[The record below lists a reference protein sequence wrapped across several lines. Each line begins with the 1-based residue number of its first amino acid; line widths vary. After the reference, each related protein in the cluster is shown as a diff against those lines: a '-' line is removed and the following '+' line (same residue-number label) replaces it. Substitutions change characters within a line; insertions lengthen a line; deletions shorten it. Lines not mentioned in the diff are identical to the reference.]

1 MINTNYNSSFPD
13 QVVPDVEKA
22 SYDYGL
28 QVGRAIESEWFRNDR
43 GWYDRFNTN
52 YNNFHRLRLYA
63 RGEQSIQKYKDELSI
78 NGDLSYLNLDWK
90 PVPVIPKFVDIV
102 VNGMSQRTYDIKA
115 VAQDPTSIKKRTKYA
130 ENILGDIVISFE
142 KILSE
147 SKEQNIEVYKY
158 LSKISIHGTLH
169 LLGYDH
175 IKDKD
180 YNKMS
185 QLEEKIINKIA

>member
-1 MINTNYNSSFPD
+1 MTVNLDFSILDNNWKNLLPNHKKVIINAIDQVFDELKQFKQKNFEISILLSNNKYIKELNFNYRSKDKATNVLSFPMID
-13 QVVPDVEKA
+13 HD
-22 SYDYGL
+22 SHD
-28 QVGRAIESEWFRNDR
+28 
-43 GWYDRFNTN
+43 
-52 YNNFHRLRLYA
+52 H
-63 RGEQSIQKYKDELSI
+63 
-78 NGDLSYLNLDWK
+78 
-90 PVPVIPKFVDIV
+90 
-102 VNGMSQRTYDIKA
+102 
-115 VAQDPTSIKKRTKYA
+115 
-130 ENILGDIVISFE
+130 ENILGDIVISIE